1 MVQTVVIYY
10 GISVLFA
17 LGLILYFFS
26 RKKRQQH
33 DFPHDWEKFK
43 MAVQEKN
50 IAEILNY
57 GSTVLW
63 NDNFEK
69 THQAIFYKEIKQL
82 VVDHPELSPLWKEV
96 YFRTH
101 GVEPK

>member
-17 LGLILYFFS
+17 LGLILYFFA
-26 RKKRQQH
+26 RKKRHH
-33 DFPHDWEKFK
+33 DSFPQDWEKFK
-43 MAVQEKN
+43 QAVQQEKIN
-50 IAEILNY
+50 DILNY
-57 GSTVLW
+57 GTAVLW

-69 THQAIFYKEIKQL
+69 THQAIFYKEIKQRIQN
-82 VVDHPELSPLWKEV
+82 HPELGPLWKEV

-101 GVEPK
+101 GVEPN